1 MIRTVNYP
9 TTDTAAKVILRQK
22 GWKWFAVVL
31 ALQMLMI
38 MSAYF
43 IA

>member
-9 TTDTAAKVILRQK
+9 TTDTVEKVILRQK
-22 GWKWFAVVL
+22 GWKWFGVVL
-31 ALQMLMI
+31 LLQMLMI

-43 IA
+43 MA